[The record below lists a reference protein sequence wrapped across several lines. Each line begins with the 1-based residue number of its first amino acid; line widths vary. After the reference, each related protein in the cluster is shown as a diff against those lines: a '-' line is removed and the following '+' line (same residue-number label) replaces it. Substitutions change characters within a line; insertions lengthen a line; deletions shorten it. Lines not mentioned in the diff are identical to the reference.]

1 MAEANDER
9 VWNFAAERGFMIV
22 TKDSDF
28 LQRSLVFGHPPKVI
42 WIRRG
47 NRSTAEIEALL
58 RDRKDDIFRFDSD
71 PDQSLLFVS

>member
-58 RDRKDDIFRFDSD
+58 RDRKDDILRFDTD